1 MGTRCAALPARS
13 PRRSASIFRRSDE
26 RYGKSAVRR
35 ALTSHLPIGAQ
46 SSRMILPIPL
56 AAQSV
61 GQLLH
66 RAAELR
72 AMAKTARIADVMASL
87 IRVAERIEAIAAARV
102 IPRDD

>member
-1 MGTRCAALPARS
+1 
-13 PRRSASIFRRSDE
+13 
-26 RYGKSAVRR
+26 
-35 ALTSHLPIGAQ
+35 
-46 SSRMILPIPL
+46 MIPPIPL

-72 AMAKTARIADVMASL
+72 AMAKTARTADVMASL